1 MPQYLALID
10 PKLLE
15 LFEFQESRLFR
26 GNQERHYYLLRS
38 DPHVR
43 LTSWHQPLE
52 NIIGERR
59 VVLLG
64 QEVIDGG
71 LTGNKHLT
79 GERGVTLS
87 ITDFKPRLKTQ
98 TIDKLSD
105 LSLIRRKNEQRE
117 NY

>member
-1 MPQYLALID
+1 LPQYLALID
-10 PKLLE
+10 QKLLE

-26 GNQERHYYLLRS
+26 GNQERYYYLLRS

-59 VVLLG
+59 LVLLG

-71 LTGNKHLT
+71 LRDNKPLT

-87 ITDFKPRLKTQ
+87 ITNFKPRVKTQ
-98 TIDKLSD
+98 AIDKLSD
-105 LSLIRRKNEQRE
+105 LNLVL
-117 NY
+117 

>member
-1 MPQYLALID
+1 LPQYLALID
-10 PKLLE
+10 QKLLE

-26 GNQERHYYLLRS
+26 GKQDRYYYLLRS

-43 LTSWHQPLE
+43 LTSWHQPLK

-79 GERGVTLS
+79 GEKGVTLS

-98 TIDKLSD
+98 IIDKLSD
-105 LSLIRRKNEQRE
+105 FNLIQKE
-117 NY
+117 